1 MATRS
6 IISNGTAAASGWSM
20 SVRDFRDLVA
30 WQLADALRWE
40 VIRFTSEGPASR
52 DFRFRDDIR
61 ASAGS
66 APSNIAEGFG
76 RFRPPFAQFLEYAKA
91 SLEET
96 QDHLI
101 EAKDRALID
110 AKLFERLW
118 NLAKAAERAT
128 TNLLLSKLRQ
138 AEAERQ
144 QRSAG
149 RARTRPAA
157 RAKPRQNRSD
167 T

>member
-1 MATRS
+1 
-6 IISNGTAAASGWSM
+6 M

-40 VIRFTSEGPASR
+40 VIQFTSDGPAAR

-66 APSNIAEGFG
+66 APANIAEGFG
-76 RFRPPFAQFLEYAKA
+76 RFRPGPFAQFLEYAKA
-91 SLEET
+91 SIEET
-96 QDHLI
+96 QDHLL
-101 EAKDRALID
+101 EAKDRALIGE
-110 AKLFERLW
+110 KLFSRLW

-138 AEAERQ
+138 AKEERK
-144 QRSAG
+144 QRHRTSA
-149 RARTRPAA
+149 RP
-157 RAKPRQNRSD
+157 RPSRLKPDSSSRD
-167 T
+167 K

>member
-1 MATRS
+1 
-6 IISNGTAAASGWSM
+6 M

-40 VIRFTSEGPASR
+40 VVQFTSEGPASR

-66 APSNIAEGFG
+66 APANIAEGFG
-76 RFRPPFAQFLEYAKA
+76 RFRPRPFAQFLEYAEA

-96 QDHLI
+96 QDHLL

-110 AKLFERLW
+110 AKLFSRLW

-138 AEAERQ
+138 TREERKQ
-144 QRSAG
+144 PRGGS
-149 RARTRPAA
+149 ARTRPP
-157 RAKPRQNRSD
+157 RTKPGPRPR
-167 T
+167 

>member
-1 MATRS
+1 MGSHSVHVGRP
-6 IISNGTAAASGWSM
+6 AA
-20 SVRDFRDLVA
+20 
-30 WQLADALRWE
+30 
-40 VIRFTSEGPASR
+40 R

-76 RFRPPFAQFLEYAKA
+76 RFRPRPFVQFLEYAKA

-101 EAKDRALID
+101 EAKTRELID
-110 AKLFERLW
+110 ASLFSRLW
-118 NLAKAAERAT
+118 NLSKAAERAT

-138 AEAERQ
+138 EKEERKH
-144 QRSAG
+144 RRG
-149 RARTRPAA
+149 RPG
-157 RAKPRQNRSD
+157 QNRRVI
-167 T
+167 

>member
-1 MATRS
+1 
-6 IISNGTAAASGWSM
+6 M

-40 VIRFTSEGPASR
+40 VIQFTSEGRAAR

-66 APSNIAEGFG
+66 APANIAEGFG
-76 RFRPPFAQFLEYAKA
+76 RFRPRPFAQFLEYAKA

-110 AKLFERLW
+110 PKLFTRLW

-138 AEAERQ
+138 AKEERKQ
-144 QRSAG
+144 ARRAGAHTRSH
-149 RARTRPAA
+149 
-157 RAKPRQNRSD
+157 RAKPAPSCRD
-167 T
+167 K

>member
-1 MATRS
+1 
-6 IISNGTAAASGWSM
+6 M
-20 SVRDFRDLVA
+20 SVSDFRDLVA
-30 WQLADALRWE
+30 WQLADALRFE
-40 VIRFTSEGPASR
+40 VIQFTSEGSASR

-66 APSNIAEGFG
+66 APANIAEGFG
-76 RFRPPFAQFLEYAKA
+76 RFRPRPFSQFLEYAKA

-101 EAKDRALID
+101 EAQDRALID
-110 AKLFERLW
+110 AKLFSRLW

-138 AEAERQ
+138 AKEQKHPRRVGAHTSTPRV
-144 QRSAG
+144 
-149 RARTRPAA
+149 RPVRNR
-157 RAKPRQNRSD
+157 RAK
-167 T
+167 

>member
-1 MATRS
+1 M
-6 IISNGTAAASGWSM
+6 G
-20 SVRDFRDLVA
+20 VRDFRDLVA

-40 VIRFTSEGPASR
+40 VIQFTSEGPAAR

-76 RFRPPFAQFLEYAKA
+76 RFRPRPFAQFLEYSKA

-101 EAKDRALID
+101 EAKTRGLID
-110 AKLFERLW
+110 ATLFSRLW
-118 NLAKAAERAT
+118 TLAKAAERAT

-138 AEAERQ
+138 AKEERQ
-144 QRSAG
+144 QRRTSSAG
-149 RARTRPAA
+149 TRPAP
-157 RAKPRQNRSD
+157 RAKPRPNCRD
-167 T
+167 K

>member
-1 MATRS
+1 
-6 IISNGTAAASGWSM
+6 M

-40 VIRFTSEGPASR
+40 VVQFTSEGPASR

-66 APSNIAEGFG
+66 APANIAEGFG
-76 RFRPPFAQFLEYAKA
+76 RFRPRPFAQFVEYAEA

-96 QDHLI
+96 QDHLL

-110 AKLFERLW
+110 AKLFSRLW

-138 AEAERQ
+138 AKEERKPARRAGAHT
-144 QRSAG
+144 RSH
-149 RARTRPAA
+149 
-157 RAKPRQNRSD
+157 RAKPAPSCRD
-167 T
+167 K